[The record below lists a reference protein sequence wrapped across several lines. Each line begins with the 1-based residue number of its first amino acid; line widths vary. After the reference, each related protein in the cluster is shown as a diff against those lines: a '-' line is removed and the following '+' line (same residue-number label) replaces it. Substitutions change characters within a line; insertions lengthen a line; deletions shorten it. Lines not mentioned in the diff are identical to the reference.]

1 MSRFLAAFFC
11 LSVFLAGSPVMAQTA
26 ALAKVQS
33 LSATRSAAYDGQVEA
48 VTQTRMAAQVPGM
61 IKQVLVKAGDRV
73 SKGQLLLEIDD
84 SQALQ
89 QQAAMQAQVIAT
101 RAQLQALTSELQRQQ
116 QLFAQN
122 YISKGALERIQAE
135 QKATRAQLNAQQ
147 AQASAAAVQTG
158 FFRITA
164 PYDGIL
170 IDVPVEQGDM
180 AMPGTPLLSL
190 FDPVALRVGVS
201 VPVATLT
208 DGLPDAGQ
216 IQVSHGQQQLAVS
229 GVEQLPTADAGSQ
242 TRRLRLNLEPGA
254 NAVPGQSVKVRLQR
268 SVAGE
273 QQRLFIPAA
282 AVVRRAE
289 LTAVYVQ
296 SATAGKAL
304 LRQVRLGATEGELVE
319 VLSGLAEGEQVHLD
333 PHAANRE

>member
-1 MSRFLAAFFC
+1 MVKPIAFLCA
-11 LSVFLAGSPVMAQTA
+11 LSLWLASGTVLAQPA
-26 ALAKVQS
+26 ALARVQS
-33 LSATRSAAYDGQVEA
+33 LSAIDSAVYDGQIEA
-48 VTQTRMAAQVPGM
+48 VTQTRMAAQVSGL
-61 IKQVLVKAGDRV
+61 IKQVMVKAGDRV

-84 SQALQ
+84 IQALQ
-89 QQAAMQAQVIAT
+89 QQAAMQAQVTAT
-101 RAQLQALTSELQRQQ
+101 RAQLQALTSELRRQQ
-116 QLFAQN
+116 QLFEQN

-180 AMPGTPLLSL
+180 AMPGMPLLSL
-190 FDPVALRVGVS
+190 FDPAALRVGVS
-201 VPVATLT
+201 VPVAALAG
-208 DGLPDAGQ
+208 GLPDTADVL
-216 IQVSHGQQQLAVS
+216 VSHGQQQLAVS
-229 GVEQLPTADAGSQ
+229 AVEQLPTADAGSQ
-242 TRRLRLNLEPGA
+242 TRRLRLNLEPDA

-268 SVAGE
+268 SAAEE

-319 VLSGLAEGEQVHLD
+319 VLSGLAEDEQVYLD